1 MPPTYAAIGPADR
14 TGEGVPDR
22 TSGQAGRRTARGL
35 AAASRYARRHVSGD
49 EEAIEVPE
57 DEPVP
62 CTVCRG
68 TGSLISNLGGSPST
82 VECAWCEGTGTF
94 LGTDH
99 DAQAAKRA
107 AAGEASPSGDT
118 AASASESSDAS
129 S

>member
-1 MPPTYAAIGPADR
+1 
-14 TGEGVPDR
+14 
-22 TSGQAGRRTARGL
+22 
-35 AAASRYARRHVSGD
+35 VSGD

-94 LGTDH
+94 LADH

-107 AAGEASPSGDT
+107 AAGESSSGDDAAT
-118 AASASESSDAS
+118 AESSDS
-129 S
+129 ES